1 MILYNQSDIFS
12 TMKEGEIMA
21 SNPFIISFAILVT
34 VIFLL
39 FLFVNINKRGLEKRA
54 AMEQSNQSRNNQ
66 SKPNVTRNQ
75 QSTVRDDEYHVGGIT
90 TEYFILIL
98 MKYYSMNYAG
108 YSYEVLFNKK
118 TQQDYDAFAL
128 FDGLWSLFSAF
139 DEILALDY
147 VENGFG
153 ELYVNG
159 VDVTYD
165 AKMDMMQITVDG
177 MLISGSLNEI
187 RAFRNE
193 PTENFF
199 MLDIS
204 TASQLLRDY
213 MGDID
218 DYKD

>member
-1 MILYNQSDIFS
+1 
-12 TMKEGEIMA
+12 MA

-34 VIFLL
+34 VILLL
-39 FLFVNINKRGLEKRA
+39 FLFVNINKRGLEKRT
-54 AMEQSNQSRNNQ
+54 AMQQNNQSRNNQ
-66 SKPNVTRNQ
+66 SKPKVTHNK
-75 QSTVRDDEYHVGGIT
+75 QSPIRDDEYHVGGIT

-108 YSYEVLFNKK
+108 YSYEVLLNKK

-139 DEILALDY
+139 DEILELDY

-165 AKMDMMQITVDG
+165 AKMDIMQITVDG

>member
-1 MILYNQSDIFS
+1 
-12 TMKEGEIMA
+12 MA
-21 SNPFIISFAILVT
+21 SNPFIISFCILIT
-34 VIFLL
+34 VIGLL
-39 FLFVNINKRGLEKRA
+39 FLFVSINKRSIEKRA
-54 AMEQSNQSRNNQ
+54 VLEQNRTKLQGQQSNKNRQS
-66 SKPNVTRNQ
+66 Q
-75 QSTVRDDEYHVGGIT
+75 QSSIRDDEYHVGGIT

-98 MKYYSMNYAG
+98 MKHYSMYYAD

-128 FDGLWSLFSAF
+128 FDGLWSLFGAF
-139 DEILALDY
+139 DEILELDY
-147 VENGFG
+147 VEKGFG
-153 ELYVNG
+153 ELYVDG

-165 AKMDMMQITVDG
+165 TKTDIMNIKVDG
-177 MLISGSLNEI
+177 MLISGNLDEI

-199 MLDIS
+199 MLDIR
-204 TASQLLRDY
+204 TASQLLSDY

>member
-1 MILYNQSDIFS
+1 
-12 TMKEGEIMA
+12 MKVGENMA

-66 SKPNVTRNQ
+66 SKPNVTRNK
-75 QSTVRDDEYHVGGIT
+75 QSTVHDDEYHVGGIT

-98 MKYYSMNYAG
+98 MKYYSMYYAG
-108 YSYEVLFNKK
+108 YSYEVLFKKK

-128 FDGLWSLFSAF
+128 FDGLWSLFGAF

-153 ELYVNG
+153 ELYVDG

-165 AKMDMMQITVDG
+165 AKMDIMQITVDG

-204 TASQLLRDY
+204 PASQLLSDY

-218 DYKD
+218 DNKD

>member
-1 MILYNQSDIFS
+1 
-12 TMKEGEIMA
+12 MA

-54 AMEQSNQSRNNQ
+54 AMEQNKPSRNIQSKSNVAPNNQ
-66 SKPNVTRNQ
+66 STI
-75 QSTVRDDEYHVGGIT
+75 RDDEYHVGGIT

-98 MKYYSMNYAG
+98 MKHYSMYYAG

-128 FDGLWSLFSAF
+128 FDGLWSLFGAF

-153 ELYVNG
+153 ELYVDG

-165 AKMDMMQITVDG
+165 AKMDIMQITVDG

-187 RAFRNE
+187 KAFRNE

-204 TASQLLRDY
+204 TASQLLSDY